1 VLSHAFDTKK
11 SKASGTELTTLSSSC
26 GEPSYTLVSLP
37 VNGDGLK
44 RNHWILVSVV
54 LAVLAVLVIWARHRI
69 HFDFAAFRAQLA
81 LADWRKILLGTGCIY
96 AGYIFRSVRWA
107 RLLRHNKRV
116 GPLSLLGT
124 QVIGFTAVALIG
136 RVADPV
142 RPFLVAKKTGLPLAS
157 QIAVYIVERLMDAGS
172 MALIFSIAMIWVP
185 TDEILKAT
193 AHSGW
198 MAHLGLH
205 HRLMALLITRFGGLA
220 LTLAGALFLL
230 AVRVAGSAV
239 ATFFEHILSP
249 ISKGLAQSVGNKVRT
264 FHSGL
269 DTMRSF
275 SDFAATAALSLAMWA
290 LIALAYFEVC
300 DAFVKS
306 PALTSI
312 TLPKCV
318 LLMIASGGA
327 SIVQLPVIGWFSQ
340 IGLVALALAVV
351 LGASAEAATACG
363 ATLLLVTFLGIV
375 PVGLVWAQFEH
386 VSLRKVTVESE
397 HAEEELDEVQ
407 SLEAPSGREA

>member
-1 VLSHAFDTKK
+1 MR
-11 SKASGTELTTLSSSC
+11 
-26 GEPSYTLVSLP
+26 
-37 VNGDGLK
+37 
-44 RNHWILVSVV
+44 RNHWILGSVV
-54 LAVLAVLVIWARHRI
+54 LAALAVLVVWARHRI
-69 HFDFAAFRAQLA
+69 HFDFRVFGAQLA
-81 LADWRKILLGTGCIY
+81 MTDWRKILLGAACIY

-107 RLLRHNKRV
+107 LLLRHNKKV

-142 RPFLVAKKTGLPLAS
+142 RPFLVAKKTRLPLGS

-198 MAHLGLH
+198 MARLALH
-205 HRLMALLITRFGGLA
+205 HRLLALLIARFGGLA
-220 LTLAGALFLL
+220 LTVAGALFLV
-230 AVRVAGSAV
+230 AVRLAGGAV
-239 ATFFEHILSP
+239 ATFFEHVLHP
-249 ISKGLAQSVGNKVRT
+249 ISKGLAQSVGHKVRT

-275 SDFAATAALSLAMWA
+275 ADFAATASLSLVMWA

-300 DAFVKS
+300 RAFVAS
-306 PALTSI
+306 PALTAI

-340 IGLVALALAVV
+340 IGLVAVAVVAV
-351 LGASAEAATACG
+351 LGASAEAAMACG
-363 ATLLLVTFLGIV
+363 AMQLVVTSLSIV
-375 PVGLVWAQFEH
+375 PLGLVWAQFEH

-397 HAEEELDEVQ
+397 HAEEELEAQGV
-407 SLEAPSGREA
+407 ETPVEHAPSGHEA